1 MSDIGQAFIA
11 RAQHHLGEDYL
22 PKIERCLGL
31 LSDQQIW
38 WRANEQSNS
47 IGNLL
52 LHLNGNVRQWIVCGL
67 GDATDSRNRDSEF
80 AQRGEIPRAEL
91 LDRLQRTVTE
101 AVATLARLD
110 PDKLLEKHRIQGL
123 EVSALETVLHVV
135 EHFSMHTGQII
146 LLAKM
151 SAEIDLEFYD
161 FSDSTPLP
169 NWKLPNW
176 KREP

>member
-52 LHLNGNVRQWIVCGL
+52 LHLSGNVRQWIVCGL
-67 GDATDSRNRDSEF
+67 GDATDSRDRDSEF
-80 AQRGEIPRAEL
+80 AQREMIPGVEL
-91 LDRLQRTVTE
+91 FGKLKQTVDE
-101 AVATLARLD
+101 AHAVLGRLD
-110 PDKLLEKHRIQGL
+110 SNALLEKRTIQGF
-123 EVSALETVLHVV
+123 EVSMLEAILHVV
-135 EHFSMHTGQII
+135 EHFS
-146 LLAKM
+146 
-151 SAEIDLEFYD
+151 
-161 FSDSTPLP
+161 
-169 NWKLPNW
+169 
-176 KREP
+176 

>member
-11 RAQHHLGEDYL
+11 RAQYHLGEDFL

-31 LSDQQIW
+31 LDDQQIW

-52 LHLNGNVRQWIVCGL
+52 LHLSGNIRQWIVCGL
-67 GDATDSRNRDSEF
+67 GDATDSRDRDLEF

-91 LDRLQRTVTE
+91 FDKLKRTVDE

-110 PDKLLEKHRIQGL
+110 PDKLLEKHGIQGL
-123 EVSALETVLHVV
+123 EVSALEAVLHVV
-135 EHFSMHTGQII
+135 EHFSMHAGQII
-146 LLAKM
+146 LITKLLTAT
-151 SAEIDLEFYD
+151 DLHF
-161 FSDSTPLP
+161 
-169 NWKLPNW
+169 
-176 KREP
+176 